1 MISNKNKINEKK
13 KYRFNEYNNKIK
25 RSAEYRY

>member
-13 KYRFNEYNNKIK
+13 KYRFYEYNNKIK